1 MTGRAPSRHVAKYDR
16 IGQAY
21 YDTAAAVRQEF
32 EATAQRAQETLRGLE
47 ERRQARERKSEQSET
62 VRELARRRA
71 ARPKGAVVRLF
82 GRETDKRSTPTVKS
96 IRGAS

>member
-1 MTGRAPSRHVAKYDR
+1 MKYDR

-32 EATAQRAQETLRGLE
+32 EATAQRAQEKLRGLE
-47 ERRQARERKSEQSET
+47 ERRQARERKSEQVAT
-62 VRELARRRA
+62 VREGEKRRQV
-71 ARPKGAVVRLF
+71 RPKGAVVRLF
-82 GRETDKRSTPTVKS
+82 GRATDKRAKPTVKS